1 MNNND
6 KMSVEHS
13 QIINGNVPVTNHIGC
28 PLHWS
33 NRILDDNK
41 SEPVQGRS
49 WHTLWHISIIK

>member
-28 PLHWS
+28 HCIGAIEFS
-33 NRILDDNK
+33 
-41 SEPVQGRS
+41 
-49 WHTLWHISIIK
+49 TTIKVNPCKDVHGTRYGIFL

>member
-28 PLHWS
+28 PLHWR
-33 NRILDDNK
+33 NRTLD
-41 SEPVQGRS
+41 EPYKDVHGTRYGIF
-49 WHTLWHISIIK
+49 L